1 MTLKDI
7 LKNTSYDDVLFS
19 EAEKAAVE
27 SAVVMK
33 ETKSGHT
40 PYIQCPI
47 RGKEIKLTPE
57 EVIRQLF
64 LQRLIREYHY
74 PVSRIHVEEP
84 VHFGREVKRADI
96 VVLDKD

>member
-1 MTLKDI
+1 MTLKDL
-7 LKNTSYDDVLFS
+7 LKNSSYEDALFS

-33 ETKSGHT
+33 ESKSGRT
-40 PYIQCPI
+40 PYIKCPI

-64 LQRLIREYHY
+64 LHRLIREYCY
-74 PVSRIHVEEP
+74 PVSRIHVE
-84 VHFGREVKRADI
+84 
-96 VVLDKD
+96 